1 MADETG
7 GTLYPVE
14 QLRAFTHRAFTTVG
28 VPDDDAATVTDNL
41 IEANLRGVD
50 SHGITRLLAIYV
62 KRLKVGIVNPTPKI
76 EVVSEAPSSI
86 LVDGDN
92 GLGAVVAA
100 YAMREAIKRAGETG
114 SCWSAVRNS
123 NHFGTTAFYTQMAAE
138 ADMVG
143 IGMTNGVALM
153 APWGGTEPYM
163 STNPLSIAVPG
174 EDGPVVM
181 DMATSV
187 VARGHILLAST
198 RGDKTIPAGWALD
211 AEGRPTTDTQAA
223 LAGTVMPMA
232 GYKGAVIA
240 FMIDVLS
247 GALTGASFGSHIGP
261 LYGKLDKK
269 QDNGHLFGVL
279 DIGKL
284 IPVPSFKSSLAQMVR
299 EIKAN
304 PLAAGATGIYYPGEI
319 EETKK
324 AQRLAEGIPIADGVV
339 RELEETAAELGIPFP

>member
-1 MADETG
+1 MAEEAP
-7 GTLYPVE
+7 GTLYPVDV
-14 QLRAFTHRAFTTVG
+14 LRAFTLRAFKTAG
-28 VPDDDAATVTDNL
+28 VPDEDAAIVTDSL

-76 EVVSEAPSSI
+76 EIVSEAPSSI

-92 GLGAVVAA
+92 GLGSVVATF
-100 YAMREAIKRAGETG
+100 AMREAIKRARETG
-114 SCWSAVRNS
+114 SCWAGVRNS
-123 NHFGTTAFYTQMAAE
+123 NHFGTTAFYTSMAAD

-174 EDGPVVM
+174 EDGPVIM

-198 RGDKTIPAGWALD
+198 RGDKTIPEGWALD
-211 AEGRPTTDTQAA
+211 KEGRPTTDTQAA
-223 LAGTVMPMA
+223 LEGTVMPMA

-261 LYGKLDKK
+261 LYGKLDTK

-284 IPVPSFKSSLAQMVR
+284 IPVPNFKERLAQMVR

-304 PLAAGATGIYYPGEI
+304 PLATGATGIYYPGEI
-319 EETKK
+319 EATKK
-324 AQRLAEGIPIADGVV
+324 ERRLVEGIPIPDGIK
-339 RELEETAAELGIPFP
+339 REFEETAADLGISFP